1 MKISEI
7 TYKTNLDK
15 LLKYDKVEEMINELE
30 SALKKLNTNLIE
42 PLSDCIVNKGKGLD
56 PDSFYIEEEP
66 LLNEKAINCQN
77 KFEEI
82 TEAGNKL
89 KNQILETARNHREKE
104 LTKLITCLKARIG
117 FLETEIE
124 RINSMTTYAPM
135 PGNLSIIQ
143 KTNQEALK
151 RKYEAEL
158 NGDSTDI
165 GLKDKLEWAQ
175 KEIGKDFI

>member
-7 TYKTNLDK
+7 TYKTNLDE
-15 LLKYDKVEEMINELE
+15 LLKYDKVEEMTNELE
-30 SALKKLNTNLIE
+30 TALKKLNTNLIE

-56 PDSFYIEEEP
+56 PDSFYIEGEP

-89 KNQILETARNHREKE
+89 KNQILENARNHREKE
-104 LTKLITCLKARIG
+104 LTKLITCLKDRIG

-124 RINSMTTYAPM
+124 RINSMTTDAPM
-135 PGNLSIIQ
+135 PGMSIIQ
-143 KTNQEALK
+143 KINQETLK
-151 RKYEAEL
+151 RKFEAEL
-158 NGDSTDI
+158 NGNSTDI
-165 GLKDKLEWAQ
+165 GLKNKLEWAQ
-175 KEIGKDFI
+175 KEIGKDVL